1 MEKRYK
7 VKIEAVWDGFGEAGD
22 EEEAWEMAYER
33 FHSKYE
39 ITGNSTI
46 EEIQDNDYKRLRK
59 IPRIIICAISRE
71 SLDGWRSYT
80 CASQN

>member
-7 VKIEAVWDGFGEAGD
+7 VKIEAVWDGFVEAVD

-46 EEIQDNDYKRLRK
+46 EEIQDND
-59 IPRIIICAISRE
+59 
-71 SLDGWRSYT
+71 
-80 CASQN
+80 